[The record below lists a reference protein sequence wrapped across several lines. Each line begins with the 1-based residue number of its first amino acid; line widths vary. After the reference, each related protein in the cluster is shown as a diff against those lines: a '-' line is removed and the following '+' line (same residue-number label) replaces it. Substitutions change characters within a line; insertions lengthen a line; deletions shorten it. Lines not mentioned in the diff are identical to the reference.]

1 MLWLIIFLFITK
13 FDKNTLTMKF
23 NPADNIQDL
32 QNFGEFGG
40 VNPSISDSSTY
51 TFLSAKTMAD
61 TFEGNTDGCHL
72 YSRHTTPS
80 NMFLGEALAA
90 MEGTETANVSASG
103 MGAITPVLLQLCGA
117 GDHIVSSRTIYGGT
131 YAFLKNFTPRL
142 AIQTSFV
149 DITNLEVVEAAI
161 TKNTKV
167 LYCESVSNPLLEVA
181 DIKALAI
188 LAKKHHLKLVVD
200 NTFSPLSIS
209 PIQLGADVVVHSL
222 TKFING
228 SSDAVG
234 GVVCGTQEFINQLR
248 SVIDGASMLLGST
261 MDSLRA
267 SSVLKNLRTL
277 HIRMKQHSFNAGYL
291 ATKFE
296 ADGVKTVYPGLE
308 SHPSHTLFTS
318 MMNSEYGYGGMLTI
332 DAGSLEKANLLM
344 EAMQHKNVGYLAVSL
359 GFYKTLFSAPG
370 SSTSSEIPEEEQEEM
385 GLSDGL
391 IRFSIGLDNN
401 IERTYQIMKECML
414 EVGVLAGVK
423 A

>member
-1 MLWLIIFLFITK
+1 
-13 FDKNTLTMKF
+13 MKF
-23 NPADNIQDL
+23 NPADKIQDL

-149 DITNLEVVEAAI
+149 DITNLEIVEAAI

-181 DIKALAI
+181 DIKALAAM
-188 LAKKHHLKLVVD
+188 AKKHHLKLVVD

-234 GVVCGTQEFINQLR
+234 GVVCGTQEFIDQLR

-277 HIRMKQHSFNAGYL
+277 HIRMKQHSFNAAYL
-291 ATKFE
+291 ANKFE
-296 ADGVKTVYPGLE
+296 IDGIKTVYPGLE
-308 SHPSHTLFTS
+308 SHPSHTLFSS

-370 SSTSSEIPEEEQEEM
+370 SSTSSEISEEEQEEM

-414 EVGVLAGVK
+414 EVGVLAEVK